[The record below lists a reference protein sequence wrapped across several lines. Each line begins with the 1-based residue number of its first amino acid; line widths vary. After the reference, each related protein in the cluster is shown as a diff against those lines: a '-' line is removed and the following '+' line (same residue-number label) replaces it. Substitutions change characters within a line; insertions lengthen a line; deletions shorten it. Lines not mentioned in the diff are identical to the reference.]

1 MSDHITA
8 PERIIDAMRK
18 LQETLD
24 RLQME
29 AQAIQFGA
37 RAALDVPEGWQ
48 WDGSGWSEGR
58 GARGELAEEEEIP
71 G

>member
-1 MSDHITA
+1 MTHSNRIAA
-8 PERIIDAMRK
+8 PQRIVEAMRK

-37 RAALDVPEGWQ
+37 RAALDVPDTWQ
-48 WDGSGWSEGR
+48 WGGDGWRE
-58 GARGELAEEEEIP
+58 AEKEKPAE
-71 G
+71 

>member
-1 MSDHITA
+1 MSDAQRISA
-8 PERIIDAMRK
+8 PPRIADAMRK

-37 RAALDVPEGWQ
+37 RAALDVPDSWQ
-48 WDGSGWSEGR
+48 WDGDGWS
-58 GARGELAEEEEIP
+58 APDSPMQDVAQN
-71 G
+71 

>member
-1 MSDHITA
+1 MSDQ
-8 PERIIDAMRK
+8 RIIAPPRIADAMRR

-37 RAALDVPEGWQ
+37 RAALDVPDSWQ
-48 WDGSGWSEGR
+48 WDGDGWS
-58 GARGELAEEEEIP
+58 APAATMQDVAQN
-71 G
+71 